1 MKMRVRVIIASILL
15 LAPGLFA
22 VLQLIEVCQDV
33 ARLNRGIWAVMAV
46 LTILFGGLGGLSM
59 VFAIPAYFHMS
70 DRKGL
75 LMRAVYRSGILVLLA
90 LTILPLV
97 KWFVP
102 YVFLEVAFMDVIGLI
117 GMRYPLQASVAG
129 GMLLLYSAA
138 GLIFRRR
145 VHYSRFEMP
154 AAV

>member
-1 MKMRVRVIIASILL
+1 MKMRIRVIISSVLL

-33 ARLNRGIWAVMAV
+33 ARLNRGPWAVMAV

-70 DRKGL
+70 DRQGL
-75 LMRAVYRSGILVLLA
+75 LMRAVYRSGLLVLLA
-90 LTILPLV
+90 LTVLPLV
-97 KWFVP
+97 KWIVP
-102 YVFLEVAFMDVIGLI
+102 FVFLEVAFMDVIGLI
-117 GMRYPLQASVAG
+117 GIRYPLQAAVAG
-129 GMLLLYSAA
+129 AILIAYIAA
-138 GLIFRRR
+138 GLFFHRQVR
-145 VHYSRFEMP
+145 YSRYEMP